1 MHKIINYAKYAKNIK
16 ILYIFM
22 HNCLL
27 YFCDVA
33 IICKQYEKR
42 EIFRIYDMKKSVKTI
57 IVLAV
62 VATII
67 TACFALVACNDKDIN
82 LVAVNAADLI
92 KEDFGIAVTKGNTA
106 LMDAINQVVDEWTA
120 NGKISQYT
128 EYYSALADEENGGE
142 KAVAPEGLQT
152 SWDFKGA
159 TQTIAVYTESGFAPY
174 EFVYGGNVVG
184 IDIAIMSQVAVN
196 TGKKIEV
203 KDVAFDVIATNVST
217 ATGDAVGAAGMSI
230 TDERKEVVDFSH
242 VYAYS
247 TLVVVSKDGQYKS
260 VKDLAGKKVGVQEG
274 TSGDIIISEAIGGGY
289 TYEIVNGNEAATTVV
304 VKAEGAEVK
313 QYKAY
318 ALALQ
323 DLKNGRIDAILMD
336 NIPAELMLK

>member
-1 MHKIINYAKYAKNIK
+1 M
-16 ILYIFM
+16 L
-22 HNCLL
+22 LL
-27 YFCDVA
+27 YVSNTT
-33 IICKQYEKR
+33 KGK
-42 EIFRIYDMKKSVKTI
+42 IFGIYDMKKTVKTLVI
-57 IVLAV
+57 LAA

-67 TACFALVACNDKDIN
+67 TACFALVACNDNDIN
-82 LVAVNAADLI
+82 LVAADAADLL
-92 KEDFGIAVTKGNTA
+92 KEDFGIAVTKGNTE
-106 LMDAINQVVDEWTA
+106 LMNAVNQVIDEWKA
-120 NGKISQYT
+120 NGKLAQYSA
-128 EYYSALADEENGGE
+128 YYSALADEENGGE

-152 SWDFKGA
+152 SWDFGNA

-174 EFVYGGNVVG
+174 EFIYGENVIG

-203 KDVAFDVIATNVST
+203 KDVMFDVIATNVQT

-230 TDERKEVVDFSH
+230 TEERKEIVDFSH
-242 VYAYS
+242 AYAYS
-247 TLVVVSKDGQYKS
+247 TLVIVSKDGQYKS

-274 TSGDIIISEAIGGGY
+274 TSGDIIISEAIGNGY
-289 TYEIVNGNEAATTVV
+289 SYEIENDDETTTTIV
-304 VKAEGAEVK
+304 VKAAGAEVK

-336 NIPAELMLK
+336 NLPAELML

>member
-1 MHKIINYAKYAKNIK
+1 
-16 ILYIFM
+16 
-22 HNCLL
+22 
-27 YFCDVA
+27 
-33 IICKQYEKR
+33 
-42 EIFRIYDMKKSVKTI
+42 MKKTAK
-57 IVLAV
+57 IVLALAM
-62 VATII
+62 VATMVS
-67 TACFALVACNDKDIN
+67 ACFALCACNDNDIK
-82 LVAVNAADLI
+82 LVAVNAADLL

-106 LMDAINQVVDEWTA
+106 LMDAINKVIDEWTS

-128 EYYSALADEENGGE
+128 KYYSALADEENSGA
-142 KAVAPEGLQT
+142 KAVAPDGLQT
-152 SWDFKGA
+152 SWDFGGA
-159 TQTIAVYTESGFAPY
+159 TQTITIFTESGFAPY
-174 EFVYGGNVVG
+174 EFIHGGSVVG
-184 IDIAIMSQVAVN
+184 IDIAIMSQVAAN
-196 TGKKIEV
+196 TGKKLEI
-203 KDVAFDVIATNVST
+203 KDVAFDVIATNVAT

-274 TSGDIIISEAIGGGY
+274 TSGDLIISEATGNGY
-289 TYEIVNGNEAATTVV
+289 TYEIEKSDGTTSTVV

>member
-1 MHKIINYAKYAKNIK
+1 
-16 ILYIFM
+16 
-22 HNCLL
+22 
-27 YFCDVA
+27 
-33 IICKQYEKR
+33 
-42 EIFRIYDMKKSVKTI
+42 MKKTAK
-57 IVLAV
+57 IVLALAM
-62 VATII
+62 VATIVS
-67 TACFALVACNDKDIN
+67 ACFALCACNDNDIK
-82 LVAVNAADLI
+82 LVAVNAADLL

-106 LMDAINQVVDEWTA
+106 LMDAINKVIDEWTA

-128 EYYSALADEENGGE
+128 KYYSALADEENGGA
-142 KAVAPEGLQT
+142 KAVAPDGLQT
-152 SWDFKGA
+152 SWDFGGA
-159 TQTIAVYTESGFAPY
+159 TQTITIFTESGFAPY
-174 EFVYGGNVVG
+174 EFIHGGSVVG
-184 IDIAIMSQVAVN
+184 IDIAIMSQVAAN
-196 TGKKIEV
+196 TGKKLEI
-203 KDVAFDVIATNVST
+203 KDVAFDVIATNVAT

-274 TSGDIIISEAIGGGY
+274 TSGDLIISEATGNGY
-289 TYEIVNGNEAATTVV
+289 TYEIEKSDGTTSTVV

>member
-1 MHKIINYAKYAKNIK
+1 
-16 ILYIFM
+16 M

-33 IICKQYEKR
+33 IICEQYDKR
-42 EIFRIYDMKKSVKTI
+42 KIFRIYDMKKSVKTI

-62 VATII
+62 VATML
-67 TACFALVACNDKDIN
+67 TACFALVACNDNDIN
-82 LVAVNAADLI
+82 LVAEVATDLLQ
-92 KEDFGIAVTKGNTA
+92 EDFGIAVTKGNTE
-106 LMDAINQVVDEWTA
+106 LMNAVNQVIDEWKV
-120 NGKISQYT
+120 NGKLDQYSD
-128 EYYSALADEENGGE
+128 YYSALANEEKGGE

-152 SWDFKGA
+152 SWDFGNA

-230 TDERKEVVDFSH
+230 TEERKEFVDFSN
-242 VYAYS
+242 VYASS
-247 TLVVVSKDGQYKS
+247 TLVIVSKDGQYKS

-274 TSGDIIISEAIGGGY
+274 TSGDIIISEATGNGY
-289 TYEIVNGNEAATTVV
+289 TYEIVNEDESKTTVV
-304 VKAEGAEVK
+304 VKAEGAEVTR
-313 QYKAY
+313 YKAY

-336 NIPAELMLK
+336 KIPAELML